1 MVTHVPVPLVLLSNK
16 QVDLFKSNPDAAPID
31 FLNAARLDFQI
42 HLFQTIRES
51 GLISYFQTVSV
62 VFNPTT
68 RSFTMSVII
77 LILCMMLNIN
87 LIFLNHICHLNF
99 DPATKIFHFQ
109 HKKPLIFFPPARAVT
124 VNLQKKVKKTEKG
137 SFYLFTS
144 GSSAL

>member
-1 MVTHVPVPLVLLSNK
+1 MLFVSNIKDFMVTHVPVPLVLLSNK

-77 LILCMMLNIN
+77 LILCTKKSPSILLNK
-87 LIFLNHICHLNF
+87 C
-99 DPATKIFHFQ
+99 
-109 HKKPLIFFPPARAVT
+109 
-124 VNLQKKVKKTEKG
+124 
-137 SFYLFTS
+137 
-144 GSSAL
+144 SSNQNRQ